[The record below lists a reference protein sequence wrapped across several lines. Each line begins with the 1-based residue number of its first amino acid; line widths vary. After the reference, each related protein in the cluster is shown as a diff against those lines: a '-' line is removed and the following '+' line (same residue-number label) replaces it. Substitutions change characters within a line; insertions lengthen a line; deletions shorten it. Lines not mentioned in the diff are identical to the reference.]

1 MSKVPPERRS
11 ALRHLLDLLESDH
24 SSEFGAKIRY
34 LKKVRY
40 GILDMG
46 FWIWDSGY
54 GILDMGYRDNFGFN
68 DFVYMGDFTELRVWQ
83 KAKDLAVYV
92 YQITDKG
99 GFVKDYGLR
108 DQIRRAAVSI
118 PSNIAEGEESCTN
131 KQSIRFL
138 YISKGS
144 VAETL
149 SQSIIALEIGY
160 LEKEEFEKIKQECN
174 SISKM
179 LNRLIQSKS
188 NSLEEPLPDYPEI

>member
-1 MSKVPPERRS
+1 
-11 ALRHLLDLLESDH
+11 
-24 SSEFGAKIRY
+24 
-34 LKKVRY
+34 
-40 GILDMG
+40 
-46 FWIWDSGY
+46 
-54 GILDMGYRDNFGFN
+54 
-68 DFVYMGDFTELRVWQ
+68 MGDFTELRVWQ
-83 KAKDLAVYV
+83 KAKDLAVYI
-92 YQITDKG
+92 YQMTDKG
-99 GFVKDYGLR
+99 RFVKDFGLR

-131 KQSIRFL
+131 KQSIRYL

-160 LEKEEFEKIKQECN
+160 LEQSEFEKIKQECN

-188 NSLEEPLPDYPEI
+188 NSLEEPLPEYPEI